1 MKSHLKELR
10 VKIVLAMVST
20 VAVLLFAMTVFVCAV
35 TYNSQV
41 DNVYEN
47 LESIVAEASQN
58 PIRYIEEGGSSGP
71 NAPNNV
77 APYELNDDAQASSI
91 PMALYYVNNIAGQ
104 DIVMALQGANAVID
118 GDHLFDYLTDAITS
132 GSHRGQIPNSNLV
145 FVCGKPASG
154 MIVGFAQTNA
164 FDIAL
169 NLAFS
174 FGLADV
180 LVIFAFFIFGLV
192 FSKWAVKPIAEAW
205 LAQRRFIA
213 DASHELKTPLSV
225 MAADTSLLLRNPT
238 SSVASQSH
246 LVESIEDEITNL
258 SGLVDEM
265 LFLAQSEEAS
275 KDDEGAFAVMDFSK
289 LVERNALQFDSVAY
303 DRGIEFDIDVCND
316 IRILGNEAKITRL
329 VRTLLDNA
337 FKYAA
342 IPSTQKVPSAQKS
355 KEASSA
361 ASEGEDEHNVA
372 AQGIDGVNPSISGCP
387 DATDANMPVVG
398 VSLKAQDSNAV
409 LSVSN
414 TGPDIAK
421 EDLPH
426 IFERFYRADKARTRT
441 DTVTG
446 NDTSCAKGPDRAGDP
461 SHGAR
466 AFSEKG
472 GYGLG
477 LAIAY
482 EIAQSHNAGLS
493 VTSENGK
500 TVFTFKAP
508 CAS

>member
-1 MKSHLKELR
+1 MKSHLKRLR
-10 VKIVLAMVST
+10 VKIVLAMVAT
-20 VAVLLFAMTVFVCAV
+20 VTVLLFAMTVFVCAI
-35 TYNSQV
+35 TYGSQN
-41 DNVYEN
+41 DNVYES
-47 LESIVAEASQN
+47 LENIVAEASQN
-58 PIRYIEEGGSSGP
+58 PIRYIEEGSL
-71 NAPNNV
+71 NNPNNV
-77 APYELNDDAQASSI
+77 APYELSDDARTPSI
-91 PMALYYVNNIAGQ
+91 PIALYYVSNIAGQ

-118 GDHLFDYLTDAITS
+118 DDYLFGYLSEAISS
-132 GSHRGQIPNSNLV
+132 GAHRGQIPNTDLV
-145 FVCGKPASG
+145 FVCGRPNSG

-180 LVIFAFFIFGLV
+180 LVIFAFFIFGLI
-192 FSKWAVKPIAEAW
+192 FSKWAVKPIADTW
-205 LAQRRFIA
+205 LAQRRFVA

-246 LVESIEDEITNL
+246 LIESIEDEISNL

-265 LFLAQSEEAS
+265 LFLAQSEESA
-275 KDDEGAFAVMDFSK
+275 KDAGNAFAPMDLSK

-303 DRGIEFDIDVCND
+303 DRGVEFDIDVCSN
-316 IRILGNEAKITRL
+316 IRILGDEAKITRL

-337 FKYAA
+337 FKYADA
-342 IPSTQKVPSAQKS
+342 ADCADVGEGWECKV
-355 KEASSA
+355 ASSLSPDGEEGRDVGKRSGLSGRGDA
-361 ASEGEDEHNVA
+361 LCMSECRGGADAGVPKVA
-372 AQGIDGVNPSISGCP
+372 
-387 DATDANMPVVG
+387 
-398 VSLKAQDSNAV
+398 VSLKTRGADAV

-414 TGPDIAK
+414 TGQDIPD

-441 DTVTG
+441 GAAAGKDAGAQGSAQAQDLNPDT
-446 NDTSCAKGPDRAGDP
+446 
-461 SHGAR
+461 R
-466 AFSEKG
+466 AFSDRG

-482 EIAQSHNAGLS
+482 EIAQSHNADLS
-493 VTSENGK
+493 VTSGNGK
-500 TVFTFKAP
+500 TVFTFKTP
-508 CAS
+508 CVP